1 MQEKKMQYLKWIAV
15 AATVAIVIS
24 ATCYAA
30 LADRRTAR
38 LEQQYAAQQEAA
50 YGELIQGIA
59 SLEGKL
65 YKLSLMPNSAQTPGL
80 LADIWRQ
87 TGELNGYLSALNL
100 GEDIDQAIFS
110 FLNQAGDYAKQLF
123 LHSAGG
129 GTLEQEDAGQ
139 ILKLQGACAQ
149 LEQNLEGAWQAG
161 YAADGVLVSFFPAD
175 SGYTENFSA
184 QEYPRLIY
192 DGPFSESL
200 ESAPALK
207 NAAKVSQEQ
216 AQQLAEEFAGESLEF
231 VSYNKEAKV
240 PFFSF
245 AGQSGTA
252 ISVAEQGGGILS
264 WSVPRQTD
272 ISIQPTEQRAEELKQ
287 VGLEFLKQK
296 GYPDAELSYAQ
307 YYGGDAL
314 LNFVPLQDGVR
325 LYPDLIKLWIRA
337 DEMQVVGMD
346 AWAYVKNHKQRSF
359 AQGISLA
366 EARAQLPA
374 AAKETDCAMAVIPKE
389 TGEEIYCC
397 EFFCDYADR
406 QAILYLDAADG
417 SVEDILEIVHVN
429 DGVLTR

>member
-15 AATVAIVIS
+15 TATVAIVIS
-24 ATCYAA
+24 ATCYAFF
-30 LADRRTAR
+30 ADQRTAR
-38 LEQQYAAQQEAA
+38 LEQQYAARQEAA

-65 YKLSLMPNSAQTPGL
+65 YKLSLMPNSAQTSGL

-87 TGELNGYLSALNL
+87 TGELNGYLSSLNL
-100 GEDIDQAIFS
+100 GDEVHQAIFT

-123 LHSAGG
+123 LRSAGG
-129 GTLEQEDAGQ
+129 GA
-139 ILKLQGACAQ
+139 
-149 LEQNLEGAWQAG
+149 
-161 YAADGVLVSFFPAD
+161 LVSFFPED

-207 NAAKVSQEQ
+207 DAAKVSQEQ

-231 VSYNKEAKV
+231 AGYNKEAKV

-245 AGQSGTA
+245 AGQSGA
-252 ISVAEQGGGILS
+252 QVLVAEQGGGVLS

-272 ISIQPTEQRAEELKQ
+272 ISIQPTEQRAEELRQ
-287 VGLEFLKQK
+287 AGLEFLRQK
-296 GYPDAELSYAQ
+296 GYPEAELSYAQ

-337 DEMQVVGMD
+337 DDMQVVGMD

-374 AAKETDCAMAVIPKE
+374 AARETDCAMAVIPKE
-389 TGEEIYCC
+389 TGQEVYCC
-397 EFFCDYADR
+397 EFFCDYEGR

-417 SVEDILEIVHVN
+417 SVQDILEIVHVN
-429 DGVLTR
+429 DGILTR